1 MIMYILRIMGDLAFF
16 YAFAGGISAC
26 CGGNGLILPM
36 IIQSVC
42 FGLSVRLK
50 NKVLKV
56 LVLLSMALCFLLPE
70 GMWADWVV
78 IALGCIYVIYLS
90 VTAQFIERGR
100 KTHFAK
106 GLMSWSAQVDK
117 FRLFIK
123 IYPIYA
129 ILMILI
135 GFYSSIVQ
143 VSVPMAII
151 MVMVSVLLMRALR
164 HDSQVYMQKKY
175 MLINGVTVIVTLVV
189 AWLITLRPVVD
200 ALLKGLLWLY
210 RTLIAPILIGLAW
223 IFGYAMSLIAYF
235 FSWLAKM
242 LGGTRE
248 AINPIGEMGPPEII
262 TQHIESSGGSGAFIL
277 NLLLAIVIIIGIV
290 VVVKCFLWLGRKRQ
304 VEEYGSVHAHKE
316 NVGPTVKEM
325 TKEQSQSGSVWQ
337 VRKWYRR
344 FMLLYEQKVAK
355 VHVSNTS
362 AELEKRALHTWKD
375 KEVLDE
381 IRDIYIRARYAHQAE
396 RLDVKRIKALYVQ
409 LKNDKL

>member
-1 MIMYILRIMGDLAFF
+1 MIMYILRVMGDLAFI

-26 CGGNGLILPM
+26 CGGSGLILPM

-42 FGLSVRLK
+42 FGTSVRSK

-56 LVLLSMALCFLLPE
+56 LVLLPMALCFILPE
-70 GMWADWVV
+70 GMWADWTV

-90 VTAQFIERGR
+90 VTAQFIENGR
-100 KTHFAK
+100 KTHLAK

-123 IYPIYA
+123 IYPVYA

-135 GFYSSIVQ
+135 GFYSSIVG

-151 MVMVSVLLMRALR
+151 MVMISVLLMRALR
-164 HDSQVYMQKKY
+164 HAPQVYMQKKY
-175 MLINGVTVIVTLVV
+175 MLVNGVTVMVTLIA

-200 ALLKGLLWLY
+200 ALLKSLLWIY

-223 IFGYAMSLIAYF
+223 ILGYALSLVASF

-248 AINPIGEMGPPEII
+248 VNNPTGEMGPPEII
-262 TQHIESSGGSGAFIL
+262 TEYIDSNGGSGAFITDV
-277 NLLLAIVIIIGIV
+277 LLAIAIIIGIV

-304 VEEYGSVHAHKE
+304 VEESALVHAHRESVMPTAK
-316 NVGPTVKEM
+316 NVQA
-325 TKEQSQSGSVWQ
+325 EQTGNGATWQ
-337 VRKWYRR
+337 VRRWYRR
-344 FMLLYEQKVAK
+344 FMQLYEQKIAK
-355 VHVSNTS
+355 VHISNTS
-362 AELEKRALHTWKD
+362 AELERKALYTWKD
-375 KEVLDE
+375 KAVLDE

-396 RLDVKRIKALYVQ
+396 RSDVKRIKALYMQ
-409 LKNDKL
+409 LKNEK